1 MLNTNKFNQFKK
13 ARSKLFHSIS
23 FTAAWLFAITFVGI
37 FAFIFYKSIP
47 GWESYGKSIFR
58 LDFNLVQNKA
68 GIWAPLS
75 VTLFVT
81 FVSLLIAA
89 PIGVNTAIFIKF
101 RLKEKWR
108 KTFRIIINILAG
120 IPSVV
125 FGLFAANSLGFLVQV
140 IFDTRT
146 SWNLITAIIML
157 TFMIIP
163 TVVAMSYNSLN
174 SVDMSILSASIAL
187 GTTKTKSIYKI
198 FKKEAK
204 NGIYVSLLTAFSRA
218 ISESMALNFIL
229 TSQNYNIVGHTPFND
244 FIQSGLK
251 TIGAIISYNFFAENG
266 SENLRSVLYL
276 FGIILFIFTI
286 IINILVLFINKS
298 STKKKYPWAI
308 KVETFIA
315 NIILFIPNKISQ
327 SIVYLINL
335 NKRSASYFKV
345 HKNAIRVKAYD
356 YSRQTVEF
364 ICMAICVG
372 FILWILIYTFY
383 HGFIAIFSP
392 DQTITSF
399 AANSTGRATVNTLV
413 IIFFG
418 ILIAFPIS
426 LFIAIYVNEYARNNK
441 AKTTILFFID
451 ALSSTPSILFGIFG
465 LTFFIQTLGLA
476 IGGRSSNSMIAGI
489 LTISLVIM
497 PAFIR
502 MLQQALASVPNSTR
516 EASYALGIS
525 RSQTILKIILPQ
537 VIEHILSSIILSISR
552 ILAETAPLYIT
563 AGLSS
568 SNHFSL
574 GLWGQTLTVR
584 IYSQLFSTQA
594 NAQNIMFESAFMSI
608 FLIFI
613 FILISNLLIPYL
625 FKNKYK
631 ILIWWDKWKTK
642 RKNKKDNLNYA

>member
-1 MLNTNKFNQFKK
+1 MTDTFKFNQFKNI
-13 ARSKLFHSIS
+13 RSKTFQIIA
-23 FTAAWLFAITFVGI
+23 FTTAWLFAFIFVGI
-37 FAFIFYKSIP
+37 FSFIFYKSIP
-47 GWESYGKSIFR
+47 GWQSYGSSIFK
-58 LDFNLVQNKA
+58 LDFNLVQEKA
-68 GIWAPLS
+68 GVWAPLS

-81 FVSLLIAA
+81 FLSLLIAS
-89 PIGVNTAIFIKF
+89 PIGINTAIFIKF
-101 RLKEKWR
+101 RLKK
-108 KTFRIIINILAG
+108 KLTKIFRITINILAG

-125 FGLFAANSLGFLVQV
+125 FGLFAANSLGFLVQF
-140 IFDTRT
+140 IFKTKT

-163 TVVAMSYNSLN
+163 TIVAMSYNSLE
-174 SVDMSILSASIAL
+174 SVDINLLSASIAL

-204 NGIYVSLLTAFSRA
+204 NGIYVSLLTALSRA

-229 TSQNYNIVGHTPFND
+229 TSQNYNIISNSNFSE

-276 FGIILFIFTI
+276 FGIVLFIFTI
-286 IINILVLFINKS
+286 IINIFVLFINRS
-298 STKKKYPWAI
+298 STKKKYPWVI
-308 KVETFIA
+308 KIETFLA
-315 NIILFIPNKISQ
+315 NVILFIPYRISK
-327 SIVYLINL
+327 SFIYFISL
-335 NKRSASYFKV
+335 NKRWDSFFKL
-345 HKNAIRVKAYD
+345 HKNNIKIKIYDGWKLAI
-356 YSRQTVEF
+356 EF
-364 ICMAICVG
+364 LCIGICIS
-372 FILWILIYTFY
+372 FIVWIIIYTFY

-392 DQTITSF
+392 EQTITSF
-399 AANSTGRATVNTLV
+399 EANSTGRATINTLV

-418 ILIAFPIS
+418 ILISFPVS
-426 LFIAIYVNEYARNNK
+426 LFVAIYINEYAKNK
-441 AKTTILFFID
+441 KVKRIILFFID
-451 ALSSTPSILFGIFG
+451 ALGSTPSILFGIFG

-476 IGGRSSNSMIAGI
+476 IGGKSSNSIFAGI
-489 LTISLVIM
+489 LTISLVII
-497 PAFIR
+497 PSFIR
-502 MLQQALASVPNSTR
+502 MLQQALSSVPNSIR

-537 VIEHILSSIILSISR
+537 VTEDILSSIILTISR

-584 IYSQLFSTQA
+584 IYSQLFSTKA

-608 FLIFI
+608 LLIFI
-613 FILISNLLIPYL
+613 FIIISNLLIPYI

-631 ILIWWDKWKTK
+631 LMIWIDNLKSRK
-642 RKNKKDNLNYA
+642 KNKKRLNNA

>member
-1 MLNTNKFNQFKK
+1 M
-13 ARSKLFHSIS
+13 
-23 FTAAWLFAITFVGI
+23 
-37 FAFIFYKSIP
+37 
-47 GWESYGKSIFR
+47 
-58 LDFNLVQNKA
+58 
-68 GIWAPLS
+68 
-75 VTLFVT
+75 
-81 FVSLLIAA
+81 
-89 PIGVNTAIFIKF
+89 
-101 RLKEKWR
+101 
-108 KTFRIIINILAG
+108 
-120 IPSVV
+120 
-125 FGLFAANSLGFLVQV
+125 
-140 IFDTRT
+140 
-146 SWNLITAIIML
+146 
-157 TFMIIP
+157 
-163 TVVAMSYNSLN
+163 
-174 SVDMSILSASIAL
+174 
-187 GTTKTKSIYKI
+187 
-198 FKKEAK
+198 
-204 NGIYVSLLTAFSRA
+204 SLLTAFSRA

-251 TIGAIISYNFFAENG
+251 TIGSIISYNFFAENG

-298 STKKKYPWAI
+298 STKKKHPLAI

-315 NIILFIPNKISQ
+315 NVILFIPNKISQ

-356 YSRQTVEF
+356 YWRQTVEF

-451 ALSSTPSILFGIFG
+451 ALGSTPSILFGIFG

-574 GLWGQTLTVR
+574 DLWGQTLTVR

-608 FLIFI
+608 F
-613 FILISNLLIPYL
+613 
-625 FKNKYK
+625 
-631 ILIWWDKWKTK
+631 
-642 RKNKKDNLNYA
+642 

>member
-1 MLNTNKFNQFKK
+1 MLDIGKIKKIKSTSFKT
-13 ARSKLFHSIS
+13 LS
-23 FTAAWLFAITFVGI
+23 FVVAWLFALS
-37 FAFIFYKSIP
+37 FIGVFGFIVYQSIP
-47 GWESYGKSIFR
+47 GWQSYGESIFR
-58 LDFNLVQNKA
+58 LEFNLVEQKA
-68 GIWAPLS
+68 GVWSPLA

-81 FVSLLIAA
+81 FISLLIAA

-101 RLKEKWR
+101 RLKKKLAR
-108 KTFRIIINILAG
+108 VFRIVINILAG

-125 FGLFAANSLGFLVQV
+125 FGLFAASSLGNV
-140 IFDTRT
+140 IQLIFNTKT

-163 TVVAMSYNSLN
+163 TIVAMSYNSLE
-174 SVDMSILSASIAL
+174 SVSIDLLSASIAL

-204 NGIYVSLLTAFSRA
+204 NGIYVSLLIGLSRA

-229 TSQNYNIVGHTPFND
+229 TSQNYNLISNSDFAE

-276 FGIILFIFTI
+276 FGLILFIFTI
-286 IINILVLFINKS
+286 LINVFVLFINRS
-298 STKKKYPWAI
+298 STKKKYPWVI

-315 NIILFIPNKISQ
+315 NIILFVPNKIYASFA
-327 SIVYLINL
+327 YLINL
-335 NKRSASYFKV
+335 NKRSSNFFKT
-345 HKNAIRVKAYD
+345 HKNTIRTKIYD
-356 YSRQTVEF
+356 FYRLFIEF
-364 ICMAICVG
+364 LCVGLCLG
-372 FILWILIYTFY
+372 FILWILLYTFY
-383 HGFIAIFSP
+383 YGVIAIFSP

-399 AANSTGRATVNTLV
+399 AADSTGRATVNTLV

-418 ILIAFPIS
+418 ILISFPIS
-426 LFIAIYVNEYARNNK
+426 LLVAIYINEYARNK
-441 AKTTILFFID
+441 RLKTIILFLID
-451 ALSSTPSILFGIFG
+451 ALGSTPSILFGIFG

-476 IGGRSSNSMIAGI
+476 IGGASSNSMIAGI
-489 LTISLVIM
+489 LTISLVII
-497 PAFIR
+497 PSFIR
-502 MLQQALASVPNSTR
+502 MLQQALSSVPNSIR

-525 RSQTILKIILPQ
+525 RSETILKIILPQ
-537 VIEHILSSIILSISR
+537 VTEEILSSIILTISR

-584 IYSQLFSTQA
+584 IYAQLFSTSA
-594 NAQNIMFESAFMSI
+594 NAQNVMFEAAFMSI
-608 FLIFI
+608 MLIFF
-613 FILISNLLIPYL
+613 FILISNLFIPYI

-631 ILIWWDKWKTK
+631 ISMWMDKLKK
-642 RKNKKDNLNYA
+642 RKNKISANYEK